1 MPIPFFEIYVRV
13 SIPLYSKVNN
23 TFLLYC
29 LRTMIILSLIIEIL
43 PAGNL
48 VIHIFWESPN
58 SRWLL
63 SAYILPEYIPKTS
76 SWPLTNWKT
85 GKTVLIQ
92 MLIHDKWML
101 CLGSNWKWVA
111 PYYWHIRVILKHWGG
126 GQFSKVIKTA
136 FAKLGI
142 FFLWKKSGLE
152 LKRTNVCRD
161 ECGELVYHLKNKSG
175 RLILGRSDRYIG
187 GFMLVKT
194 K

>member
-1 MPIPFFEIYVRV
+1 MYLLVQINIVTRIYFVPIPFFEIYVRV

-43 PAGNL
+43 PTGNL

-58 SRWLL
+58 SGWLL

-76 SWPLTNWKT
+76 SWPLTNWKK
-85 GKTVLIQ
+85 GKTILVQ

-111 PYYWHIRVILKHWGG
+111 PYYWHIRVVLKHWGG
-126 GQFSKVIKTA
+126 GQFSKEIKQHLLNLVSSFYGRKVA
-136 FAKLGI
+136 WNSK
-142 FFLWKKSGLE
+142 E
-152 LKRTNVCRD
+152 MNV
-161 ECGELVYHLKNKSG
+161 ESWS
-175 RLILGRSDRYIG
+175 I
-187 GFMLVKT
+187 T
-194 K
+194 W

>member
-1 MPIPFFEIYVRV
+1 M
-13 SIPLYSKVNN
+13 
-23 TFLLYC
+23 
-29 LRTMIILSLIIEIL
+29 
-43 PAGNL
+43 
-48 VIHIFWESPN
+48 
-58 SRWLL
+58 
-63 SAYILPEYIPKTS
+63 
-76 SWPLTNWKT
+76 
-85 GKTVLIQ
+85 
-92 MLIHDKWML
+92 
-101 CLGSNWKWVA
+101 
-111 PYYWHIRVILKHWGG
+111 
-126 GQFSKVIKTA
+126 IKTA